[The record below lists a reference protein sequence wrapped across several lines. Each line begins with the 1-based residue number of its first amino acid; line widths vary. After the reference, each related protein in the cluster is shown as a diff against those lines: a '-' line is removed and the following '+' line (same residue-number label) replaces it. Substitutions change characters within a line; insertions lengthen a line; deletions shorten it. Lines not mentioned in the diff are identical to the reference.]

1 MFNTLRKYQTQ
12 DKNEKAYIPI
22 IIFYTLLKLEISF
35 NVGKIRLENE
45 RKKIN
50 VGMNTRKKITQLDY
64 TWINKQLATVSLQY

>member
-12 DKNEKAYIPI
+12 DKNEKSYIPI